1 MIAERDILVPMRDG
15 VRIAVD
21 VYRPETG
28 GPLPVLYACALHN
41 KDMQGPNMS
50 DVLPPQPAYSSLWF
64 GPLEAGD
71 TGRLLA
77 AGYIHVIAQSRG
89 TGKSEGQFMH
99 EDTDHYDLIDWI
111 VSQPWADGNVGMRCG
126 AMIDALPRVIVG
138 FTHVEVEIDRV
149 E

>member
-1 MIAERDILVPMRDG
+1 MITERDIMVPMRDG

-21 VYRPETG
+21 VYRPDTDQ
-28 GPLPVLYACALHN
+28 PLPVLYACALHN

-77 AGYIHVIAQSRG
+77 AGYVHVIAQSRG
-89 TGKSEGQFMH
+89 TGKSEGRFMD
-99 EDTDHYDLIDWI
+99 EDPDQYDPIDWI
-111 VSQPWADGNVGMRCG
+111 GRHPRARGNVGLVVSSGDPAEQGRG
-126 AMIDALPRVIVG
+126 P
-138 FTHVEVEIDRV
+138 
-149 E
+149 